1 MTPTTRRAFMLF
13 HATLGGVLLLNG
25 VMAVS
30 HALHELDGRHGHLAM
45 VGSLEALGA
54 LLFLIPRTVRWGG
67 AALLVVLLG
76 GVAMHLS
83 KGEWQELHY
92 LIYATGVWLVM
103 LNGAEWGTRTA
114 NEGTI
119 TRE

>member
-1 MTPTTRRAFMLF
+1 MTAAVRRAFLLF
-13 HATLGGVLLLNG
+13 HAIVGGVLLLNG

-67 AALLVVLLG
+67 AALLVVLMG

-83 KGEWQELHY
+83 QGDWEELHY
-92 LIYATGVWLVM
+92 LIYAAGVWLVIV
-103 LNGAEWGTRTA
+103 NGAEWGK
-114 NEGTI
+114 GTPVKA
-119 TRE
+119 T